1 MTTPPPPPSPPA
13 PTGPITPGS
22 RASATASTRPPA
34 DQTAATPP
42 GTAEDTAAA
51 GGGAEGGGGNGGG
64 PSRGGSAGGCL
75 GRVVALL
82 FLVFLGAVVALGYRV
97 ARDHVAAD
105 VYLERYEALND
116 EHNDLIEQYN
126 KAVTRT
132 AVTELVVAEGQVQV
146 HVRTADG
153 NVEVHDVA
161 ADPANAIYVDYV
173 VKNGR
178 LLIRRVFDSRSVPDD
193 AGVIDSQLLDIDW
206 SDPGVRHGK
215 AIYRQLTDGRWIVT
229 VSGDGSL
236 ALVEVDPGVEV
247 ELLSSPEVG
256 EYDPVEETRRAIQK
270 IRPAD
275 VVRRLFGAE

>member
-1 MTTPPPPPSPPA
+1 METPSTPSKPATPTTPPPPPPSTSRDAAPAARSGDGTKAPAPPA
-13 PTGPITPGS
+13 NPKG
-22 RASATASTRPPA
+22 
-34 DQTAATPP
+34 
-42 GTAEDTAAA
+42 
-51 GGGAEGGGGNGGG
+51 
-64 PSRGGSAGGCL
+64 RGGGCL

-82 FLVFLGAVVALGYRV
+82 FLLFLGAVAVLGYRV

-116 EHNDLIEQYN
+116 EHNDLIDQYN
-126 KAVTRT
+126 QAVTRT
-132 AVTELVVAEGQVQV
+132 AVTELVVAEGKVQV

-153 NVEVHDVA
+153 KVEVHDVA

-178 LLIRRVFDSRSVPDD
+178 LLSRRVFDSRSVPDD

-236 ALVEVDPGVEV
+236 SLVQVDPGVEV
-247 ELLSSPEVG
+247 QLLASPEVR
-256 EYDPVEETRRAIQK
+256 EYDPVEETRRAIQE
-270 IRPAD
+270 IRPAE
-275 VVRRLFGAE
+275 VLRRLFGGE